1 MIRNPLIMRK
11 IFRISPKTILHI
23 GAHRGQDAPYYQKLG
38 ANFVLW
44 GEADVASAKILREK
58 FPDDIV
64 VEAVFWS
71 EAGLLVNFYEFK
83 SGASN
88 SAISPEDLSLV
99 THIAKKRTT
108 SLDQLL
114 SVFVFELP
122 ILIVLD
128 VQGAEMQVL
137 AGGLNIL
144 SKTSY
149 LIIEIAEKSQ
159 GYKITP
165 SKSDIYEFLNTYG
178 FKPSIK
184 RFSHNKS
191 YFDQLFVKSSY
202 FDLLLISFFD
212 LIISGLKNSKH
223 WFLYRH
229 WPDSTYYCG
238 NCE

>member
-23 GAHRGQDAPYYQKLG
+23 GAHRGQDGLSYQKLG
-38 ANFVLW
+38 AELVLW
-44 GEADVASAKILREK
+44 GEADSASAKILREK

-71 EAGLLVNFYEFK
+71 ESGLLVDFYEFK

-114 SVFVFELP
+114 SVFTFELP

-144 SKTSY
+144 SKTKY

-178 FKPSIK
+178 YKPSIK
-184 RFSHNKS
+184 RFSHDKS
-191 YFDQLFVKSSY
+191 YFDQLFIKSTY
-202 FDLLLISFFD
+202 FDFLWISFFD
-212 LIISGLKNSKH
+212 STLSKLKFFKH

-229 WPDSTYYCG
+229 WPDSAYYCG
-238 NCE
+238 NCK

>member
-11 IFRISPKTILHI
+11 IYRISPKTILHI
-23 GAHRGQDAPYYQKLG
+23 GAHRGQDGLSYQKLG
-38 ANFVLW
+38 AELVLW
-44 GEADVASAKILREK
+44 GEADSASAKILREK

-71 EAGLLVNFYEFK
+71 ESGLLVDFYEFK

-114 SVFVFELP
+114 SVFAFELP

-144 SKTSY
+144 SKSKY
-149 LIIEIAEKSQ
+149 LVIEIAEKSQ

-178 FKPSIK
+178 YKPSIK
-184 RFSHNKS
+184 RFSHDKS
-191 YFDQLFVKSSY
+191 YFDQLFIKSTY
-202 FDLLLISFFD
+202 FDFLWISFFD
-212 LIISGLKNSKH
+212 STLSELKIFKH

-229 WPDSTYYCG
+229 WPDSAYYCG
-238 NCE
+238 NCK